1 MSQRQKVICEL
12 EAIPGHIASSRPTSA
27 TDRELDSNYKSKY
40 SPAIRYLARRGR
52 RTNICWSPVL
62 YRILLDVPGKL
73 CVLIFQMIK
82 LKVINSNTLLTIT
95 YIAGKDGVLKLH
107 LRVSCP

>member
-1 MSQRQKVICEL
+1 M
-12 EAIPGHIASSRPTSA
+12 H
-27 TDRELDSNYKSKY
+27 
-40 SPAIRYLARRGR
+40 
-52 RTNICWSPVL
+52 
-62 YRILLDVPGKL
+62 RILLDVPGKL